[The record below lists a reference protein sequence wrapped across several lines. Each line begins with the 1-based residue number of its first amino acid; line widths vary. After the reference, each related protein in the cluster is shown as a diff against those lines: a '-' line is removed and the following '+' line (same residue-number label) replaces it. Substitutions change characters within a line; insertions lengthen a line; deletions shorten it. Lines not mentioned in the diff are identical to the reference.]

1 MFISRDELDLAIG
14 NRPGEFERDVILPPN
29 KPTPQFWSSV
39 VRGYDI
45 VHMSL
50 IFELI
55 LQVPSSNFSHYS
67 EYQTFLSDTIIEL
80 RRKDMS
86 YNEVSDW
93 LNDNGFKTPRGKRFR
108 GTHVFSIEKKK
119 RIRDERMT
127 KGVKSSLQNFDL
139 QFFTNDETLH

>member
-1 MFISRDELDLAIG
+1 
-14 NRPGEFERDVILPPN
+14 
-29 KPTPQFWSSV
+29 
-39 VRGYDI
+39 
-45 VHMSL
+45 
-50 IFELI
+50 
-55 LQVPSSNFSHYS
+55 
-67 EYQTFLSDTIIEL
+67 
-80 RRKDMS
+80 MS